1 MSSKI
6 FSIFSRTNRI
16 AVRLL
21 LICVACSAGA
31 CSKPTADP
39 APVASSTAAPPAP
52 PTPPPAGPAGP
63 EELALVA
70 PLVVGSKLGNYEVTK
85 IHAIHKGV
93 LELVCRREQA
103 RVHLSIALLSENGPA
118 PPAQAGKYAVFYS
131 LRNGDPA
138 DAERLAKSLAEIVE
152 KHSDVAVPKGLT
164 EFVPAAIPM

>member
-6 FSIFSRTNRI
+6 FWEFSGTNRI
-16 AVRLL
+16 AIGLL
-21 LICVACSAGA
+21 LSWMACSSPG

-39 APVASSTAAPPAP
+39 APVSSSSVAPPA
-52 PTPPPAGPAGP
+52 PPPAGPAGP
-63 EELALVA
+63 EELALIA
-70 PLVVGSKLGNYEVTK
+70 PLVVGSKLGDYEITK

-93 LELVCRREQA
+93 LEVVCRHEQA
-103 RVHLSIALLSENGPA
+103 RVVLSIALLSEKGPA

-152 KHSDVAVPKGLT
+152 KHSDVAVPKGMT